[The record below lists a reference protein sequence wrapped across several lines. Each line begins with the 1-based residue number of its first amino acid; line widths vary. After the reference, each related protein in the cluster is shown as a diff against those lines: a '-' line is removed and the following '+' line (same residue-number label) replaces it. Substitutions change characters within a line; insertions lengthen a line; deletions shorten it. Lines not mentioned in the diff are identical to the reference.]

1 MTTQHPAHA
10 SADLD
15 VTILGAGH
23 IGFAIALLLQQA
35 GGYRLTVADRDPS
48 RLAEA
53 AALEASSGMV
63 RASSM
68 NGRWPHRRRFGAR
81 LPCTATAAS
90 GHTVPVRRPVQMP
103 C

>member
-23 IGFAIALLLQQA
+23 IGFAIALLLKQA

-53 AALEASSGMV
+53 AALGVHTQLLSDEPSLQAAVDCYHSAEYQAALSHAKGASIRDLV
-63 RASSM
+63 
-68 NGRWPHRRRFGAR
+68 
-81 LPCTATAAS
+81 
-90 GHTVPVRRPVQMP
+90 VVEEVE
-103 C
+103 

>member
-23 IGFAIALLLQQA
+23 IGFAIALLLKQA

-53 AALEASSGMV
+53 TALGAH
-63 RASSM
+63 
-68 NGRWPHRRRFGAR
+68 PHM
-81 LPCTATAAS
+81 L
-90 GHTVPVRRPVQMP
+90 
-103 C
+103 